1 MAQKAVR
8 TKSKLRLAL
17 SGPPGSGKTYT
28 SLSIATE
35 CLSILKDN
43 NYSFGNNRIGM
54 LETERG
60 RANNFAKTDDEDTEG
75 FDFDVEIL
83 RDYSPEAYI
92 EGLLRLE
99 QERYP
104 IIIIDQITNE
114 WAAKGGILDLHL
126 RTVAKMGGE
135 KHNYFAWRECTP
147 RHTNFVE
154 FMMGLNAHLICNIR
168 AKTKYV
174 YESGKIENVGVRPIQ
189 RKDLDYEFD
198 IYGMM
203 DMKHNITFRK
213 SRCPALDGKKFEL
226 PGKNVSDL
234 MMAWALRGS
243 GSPKSPD
250 GKLPEKY
257 IAEIERLWKLMDYPA
272 SALIPAIK
280 KRGVESGKV
289 ENLSVDQAMEI
300 IATLN
305 SRQNGSTTSNGTE
318 SDGS

>member
-1 MAQKAVR
+1 MAQRAVR
-8 TKSKLRLAL
+8 TKSKIRLAI
-17 SGPPGSGKTYT
+17 SGPSGSGKTYS
-28 SLSIATE
+28 SLAIATE
-35 CLSILKDN
+35 CLSILKEN
-43 NYSFGNNRIGM
+43 GYSFGNDRIGM

-60 RANNFAKTDDEDTEG
+60 RANNFAKIEDDDTEG
-75 FDFDVEIL
+75 FDFDIEIL

-114 WAAKGGILDLHL
+114 WAAKGGVLDIHL

-147 RHTNFVE
+147 RHVNFVE

-174 YESGKIENVGVRPIQ
+174 YESGKIENIGTRPIQ

-203 DMKHNITFRK
+203 DMKHNIKFRK
-213 SRCPALDGKKFEL
+213 SRCPALDGKTFEL
-226 PGKNVSDL
+226 PGKNVAEL
-234 MMAWALRGS
+234 MMAWALRGT
-243 GSPKSPD
+243 GQPKTPE
-250 GKLPEKY
+250 GNLPEKY
-257 IAEIERLWKLMDYPA
+257 VHEINRLWKELGHTVAQLSPN
-272 SALIPAIK
+272 IK
-280 KRGVESGKV
+280 KRGVESGRV
-289 ENLSVDQAMEI
+289 EDLSVNQAMEI
-300 IATLN
+300 IETLKAKMV
-305 SRQNGSTTSNGTE
+305 GTE
-318 SDGS
+318 SNGVVSDAS